1 MQKYFFKGGGY
12 KMKDKKSIRG
22 FKSIKAKIVYIIG
35 TLVVLT
41 FIVIGVIILSF
52 SKNEFTKNEISI
64 LENTDNYVKNQVE
77 KYFTR
82 YITIIEQLAASQDA
96 VDLSESLKKGENQTT
111 NPYYS
116 DLMMTLIRSTN
127 LEKDSILCT
136 YVGSIQGNTIVSSD
150 YWIPDSD
157 YDMTT
162 RDWYQAVNTN
172 STFISEP
179 YVDATTGGQVITI
192 STPIYNSNNKIVG
205 IAAADIE
212 ITKLNN
218 MIANQKLGKDG
229 YYILTSKDNV
239 VIGHRDESML
249 LKNLDETGLSSNI
262 LSAIANKNYE
272 KLAYTN
278 NGTKAYGGYSLIE
291 NTDWNLISFLPEKEF
306 NANVNSIYM
315 ILLAIFVAA
324 IVLIFIAI
332 LFISNIITSP
342 LKKLSIVTEQLAA
355 GNLDVEIN
363 VKSNDEVGVLTNSLS
378 NLTSRLKEYIKY
390 IDEVTETLNKMSNG
404 ILKIELLQSYDG
416 EFSKIKEALQNLSN
430 TFSRI
435 IGEIYTSANEVSS
448 ASVQVAQGA
457 QSLAAGAV
465 NQASTIE
472 QISSSILNVSE
483 RIEENAKDS
492 TEAMNFFENVADE
505 IKGFGGSMN
514 IMLSAMDEI
523 NSSSENIA
531 KIIKAIE
538 DIAFQTNILA
548 LNAAVEAARAGQAG
562 KGFAV
567 VAEEVRNLAS
577 RSSEAA
583 KDTTILIEHSIQS
596 VASGVDISNQIAK
609 ALDNI
614 VEKTVEVNSLIKNIS
629 NASNEQASVIKSTA
643 SQIENITEIVQ
654 GNSATTE
661 EIAASSE
668 ELSSHASSM
677 NEMVKIFKI

>member
-1 MQKYFFKGGGY
+1 
-12 KMKDKKSIRG
+12 MKDKKSIRG

-35 TLVVLT
+35 SLVVLT
-41 FIVIGVIILSF
+41 FVVIGIIILSF
-52 SKNEFTKNEISI
+52 SKNGFTKNEISI
-64 LENTDNYVKNQVE
+64 LENTDNYVKSQVE

-82 YITIIEQLAASQDA
+82 YISIIEQLAASQDA
-96 VDLSESLKKGENQTT
+96 VDLSESLRKGENQTT

-116 DLMMTLIRSTN
+116 DLMMTLIRSSN

-192 STPIYNSNNKIVG
+192 STPIHNSNNKIVG
-205 IAAADIE
+205 VAAADIE

-239 VIGHRDESML
+239 VIGHKDESML

-306 NANVNSIYM
+306 NANINFIYM
-315 ILLAIFVAA
+315 ILLAIFAAA

-342 LKKLSIVTEQLAA
+342 LKKLSIVTEQLAD

-363 VKSNDEVGVLTNSLS
+363 VKSNDEVGVLADSLS
-378 NLTSRLKEYIKY
+378 NLTARLKEYIKY

-404 ILKIELLQSYDG
+404 ILKIELFQSYDG
-416 EFSKIKEALQNLSN
+416 EFSKIKEALENLSN

-457 QSLAAGAV
+457 QSLAVGAV

-643 SQIENITEIVQ
+643 SQIESITEIVQ